1 MNIVMSVVTPV
12 WTWLSNLPDWI
23 LSGEHANVVYF
34 CLASALL
41 LELSFRVIRR
51 FVADRRAKI
60 DAARGNQ
67 RLSTRLRRAPSA

>member
-23 LSGEHANVVYF
+23 LSGERANVIYF

-41 LELSFRVIRR
+41 LELSYRVIRR
-51 FVADRRAKI
+51 FIADRRAKT
-60 DAARGNQ
+60 DAVRNNQ

>member
-12 WTWLSNLPDWI
+12 WTWLSGLPDWI
-23 LSGEHANVVYF
+23 LNGERANVVYF
-34 CLASALL
+34 FLASALL

-51 FVADRRAKI
+51 FVADRRAR
-60 DAARGNQ
+60 AAATRGNQ

>member
-1 MNIVMSVVTPV
+1 MNIVMSIVTPA
-12 WTWLSNLPDWI
+12 WTWRSGLPDWI
-23 LSGEHANVVYF
+23 LTGERANVVYF

-51 FVADRRAKI
+51 FFADRRARA
-60 DAARGNQ
+60 DAARSNQ